1 MGWIGQGTTRV
12 VALQSGGTG
21 TNREHWG
28 NLWATG
34 LKDLGGD
41 VGAVVETRVCQDPE
55 HAVACRGMKAA
66 GYLAISHGAGAAGT
80 GLAAGVVLAVR
91 GTLAGGW
98 RRVEKTRMV
107 GGLPLTSSAVRA

>member
-28 NLWATG
+28 HLWATG

-41 VGAVVETRVCQDPE
+41 VGAVVETRMCQDSE

-80 GLAAGVVLAVR
+80 GLAAGVVLALR
-91 GTLAGGW
+91 GTLTGGW
-98 RRVEKTRMV
+98 QRAEKTRMS